1 MHRTDD
7 DIRWVKARQ
16 PHVEPPDPETTRAA
30 RAALTAHA
38 ERCARIAAVAATPSA
53 RARPGSRRP
62 AVARSR
68 RRGLAF
74 AAVTVAAAAAAA
86 IVAVAPRAGHGG
98 TAAPIAPAVAGGRS
112 LVLLADHVAAAPRRG
127 DATLVFHRNA
137 LSGEGT
143 FTGADLYLDNGRY
156 YYAATPA
163 GLPAAIQAG
172 PQDFSLKPIVD
183 AMAAAA
189 NADPQAAR
197 AAFLKAADPLY
208 GDDVQHESAA
218 RQDNV
223 IWVSSIDVLGAAYG
237 RPAVLAGTLRALSTV
252 HAVTV
257 TNATYRGVPTLE
269 IAMQVPAET
278 IDRARVERAL
288 KAKLASMT
296 RVERRAVR
304 AKLAAQPSAPE
315 TIPAHAMRATVNAKT
330 GALLRYTDIG
340 LVETY
345 RVSRVNAAD
354 YRSR

>member
-1 MHRTDD
+1 MNRTDD
-7 DIRWVKARQ
+7 DIRWVTAQRPQ
-16 PHVEPPDPETTRAA
+16 VDAPDPEATHAA
-30 RAALTAHA
+30 RAALVAHA
-38 ERCARIAAVAATPSA
+38 QRSARLAPVVATPSVGRGPAA
-53 RARPGSRRP
+53 RRTA
-62 AVARSR
+62 AAR
-68 RRGLAF
+68 RRRRWTAF

-98 TAAPIAPAVAGGRS
+98 TAAHIAPAVAGGRS

-156 YYAATPA
+156 YYATTPA

-183 AMAAAA
+183 AMASAA

-208 GDDVQHESAA
+208 GEDVQHESAA

-257 TNATYRGVPTLE
+257 TNATDHGVPTLE

-278 IDRARVERAL
+278 VDRARVERAL
-288 KAKLASMT
+288 KATA
-296 RVERRAVR
+296 RVDDQGRTAGR
-304 AKLAAQPSAPE
+304 P
-315 TIPAHAMRATVNAKT
+315 
-330 GALLRYTDIG
+330 
-340 LVETY
+340 
-345 RVSRVNAAD
+345 
-354 YRSR
+354 